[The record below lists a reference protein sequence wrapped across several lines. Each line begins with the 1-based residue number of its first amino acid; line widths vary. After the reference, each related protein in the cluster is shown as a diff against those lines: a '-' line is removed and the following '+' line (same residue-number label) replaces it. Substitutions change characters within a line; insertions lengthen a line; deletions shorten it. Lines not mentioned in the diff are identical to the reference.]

1 MTFVWP
7 QLLWLLVLV
16 PLLVVLYVWLTRRRK
31 KVSVQYSNFALVKQA
46 LGKQPAW
53 RRHLPPALMLIALT
67 AMLFAAARPM
77 MKIQLPSN

>member
-31 KVSVQYSNFALVKQA
+31 KVSVQYSNFAL
-46 LGKQPAW
+46 
-53 RRHLPPALMLIALT
+53 
-67 AMLFAAARPM
+67 
-77 MKIQLPSN
+77 